1 MTAELLCLRS
11 YVSAMETA
19 QFKGWKEW
27 QVVGDPSP
35 PVRGPNNA
43 RHQQGDATATP
54 ITTLASPL
62 PPKQQM
68 LTFENSKYYHKM
80 IHSGIFFLV
89 RSDTFPMASS
99 SLRRGL
105 PSRNPEERGRRQT
118 LSGLHMCHLPCRL
131 LNNWFLIIF
140 RHF

>member
-1 MTAELLCLRS
+1 MFLRWRQHS
-11 YVSAMETA
+11 SRVGRSGKLWETPPSQSEDQTMPGTNRAMPPPRLS
-19 QFKGWKEW
+19 QPWR
-27 QVVGDPSP
+27 QVCHSS
-35 PVRGPNNA
+35 
-43 RHQQGDATATP
+43 TP
-54 ITTLASPL
+54 A
-62 PPKQQM
+62 PKQQM

-105 PSRNPEERGRRQT
+105 PSRNPEEHGRRQT